1 MRKACDAKLC
11 ALVAKLIIFHRLWKM
26 FITNRNRNSNWATA
40 PDRSGSSSSSRR
52 LPAVPADW
60 PQPNYNNN
68 SKCIEDAKLNVS
80 PRSFAKN
87 NTKRREQ
94 EEGQQGRRA
103 AGRGPPR
110 RRESRIEKCVS
121 LNVIYS
127 QQFYAFK
134 ARLSTATSAS
144 AAASASASP
153 CGNADDAILK
163 LTVARLGEG
172 CASET
177 AALAAP
183 LRPQ

>member
-1 MRKACDAKLC
+1 MFRLDPLPKTIHREESRK
-11 ALVAKLIIFHRLWKM
+11 R
-26 FITNRNRNSNWATA
+26 
-40 PDRSGSSSSSRR
+40 
-52 LPAVPADW
+52 
-60 PQPNYNNN
+60 
-68 SKCIEDAKLNVS
+68 
-80 PRSFAKN
+80 
-87 NTKRREQ
+87 
-94 EEGQQGRRA
+94 GRRA
-103 AGRGPPR
+103 AGRGQGPPR

-144 AAASASASP
+144 AAASASP

>member
-1 MRKACDAKLC
+1 MFRLDPLPKT
-11 ALVAKLIIFHRLWKM
+11 IHREESREKGR
-26 FITNRNRNSNWATA
+26 T
-40 PDRSGSSSSSRR
+40 GS
-52 LPAVPADW
+52 V
-60 PQPNYNNN
+60 
-68 SKCIEDAKLNVS
+68 
-80 PRSFAKN
+80 
-87 NTKRREQ
+87 
-94 EEGQQGRRA
+94 
-103 AGRGPPR
+103 PPR

-134 ARLSTATSAS
+134 ARLSTATS
-144 AAASASASP
+144 ASASASP

>member
-1 MRKACDAKLC
+1 MFRLDPLPKTIHREESRK
-11 ALVAKLIIFHRLWKM
+11 R
-26 FITNRNRNSNWATA
+26 
-40 PDRSGSSSSSRR
+40 
-52 LPAVPADW
+52 
-60 PQPNYNNN
+60 
-68 SKCIEDAKLNVS
+68 
-80 PRSFAKN
+80 
-87 NTKRREQ
+87 
-94 EEGQQGRRA
+94 GRRA

-144 AAASASASP
+144 AAAAASASP

>member
-1 MRKACDAKLC
+1 MPKT
-11 ALVAKLIIFHRLWKM
+11 IHR
-26 FITNRNRNSNWATA
+26 
-40 PDRSGSSSSSRR
+40 
-52 LPAVPADW
+52 
-60 PQPNYNNN
+60 
-68 SKCIEDAKLNVS
+68 
-80 PRSFAKN
+80 
-87 NTKRREQ
+87 
-94 EEGQQGRRA
+94 EESTEKGRTA
-103 AGRGPPR
+103 AGSGPPR

-134 ARLSTATSAS
+134 ARLSTATS
-144 AAASASASP
+144 ASASASP

>member
-1 MRKACDAKLC
+1 MFRLDPLPKT
-11 ALVAKLIIFHRLWKM
+11 IHREE
-26 FITNRNRNSNWATA
+26 S
-40 PDRSGSSSSSRR
+40 
-52 LPAVPADW
+52 
-60 PQPNYNNN
+60 
-68 SKCIEDAKLNVS
+68 
-80 PRSFAKN
+80 
-87 NTKRREQ
+87 TKR
-94 EEGQQGRRA
+94 GRRA

-144 AAASASASP
+144 ASAAASASP

-183 LRPQ
+183 LLPQ